1 MCPPVGANGTTYIQ
15 LAKRYKEPRVQIADQ
30 KVVTLDYTL
39 KDDEGTLI
47 DSSEGR
53 GDFVYL
59 HGARNIVPG
68 LENALTG
75 KVAGD
80 AVSVAV
86 GPTEGYGERD
96 DNLQQ
101 AVPKE
106 MFEAEADL
114 SVGMQFHAQSPEG
127 EMMVVTVVGVEG
139 DEVVV
144 DGNHPLAG
152 VSLNFDVTVVEVR
165 DASAEEIEHGHVH
178 GPDGHHHDH

>member
-1 MCPPVGANGTTYIQ
+1 M
-15 LAKRYKEPRVQIADQ
+15 QIADQ
-30 KVVTLDYTL
+30 KVVTLDYIL
-39 KDDEGTLI
+39 KDDEGALI

-68 LENALTG
+68 LETALAG
-75 KVAGD
+75 KSAGD
-80 AVSVAV
+80 EVAVSV

-101 AVPKE
+101 AVPKD
-106 MFEAEADL
+106 MFEEGADI

-127 EMMVVTVVGVEG
+127 EMMIVTIIGVEG
-139 DEVVV
+139 DEVIV

-152 VSLNFDVTVVEVR
+152 VSLNFEVKVMDVR
-165 DASAEEIEHGHVH
+165 DASAEEVEHGHAH
-178 GPDGHHHDH
+178 GPDGEHHDH